1 MPHRLPPTPTEHVAL
16 LRRPGPYDGLRR
28 KDDLLDEGVAAVF
41 GLRGGEAE
49 LLAVL
54 FRAGRFTPAQAR
66 HWLRERRLEC
76 LALREAAGVPQ
87 GQPA

>member
-1 MPHRLPPTPTEHVAL
+1 
-16 LRRPGPYDGLRR
+16 LRQPGRYDGLRR
-28 KDDLLDEGVAAVF
+28 KGGLLDEGVAAVF

-54 FRAGRFTPAQAR
+54 FGAERFTPAQAR
-66 HWLRERRLEC
+66 HWLRERRLVC

-87 GQPA
+87 GLPA